1 MGTTPFPNMTCM
13 PKKYNE
19 KYKSG
24 GGGGMVVISIQEILE
39 FSKLKLKFA
48 TTI

>member
-1 MGTTPFPNMTCM
+1 MGTTPFPNMICM

-19 KYKSG
+19 NYKSG
-24 GGGGMVVISIQEILE
+24 GGGVVISIQEILE
-39 FSKLKLKFA
+39 FSKLKLKFV